1 MILKYY
7 SEYIKNTKD
16 LYRVF
21 QIKNTIFE
29 GFIMSNRTKIDI
41 VERIL
46 EYLAREE
53 KALKTHILYA
63 SNLNSNSLSRYL
75 DWMVKLGLIS
85 YFEDGRSIIYTITEK
100 GIEVLEGIRNINDV
114 LNAKRDILSEELTLY
129 RDVFKRTFGGDDFT
143 VSYVS
148 IIGKSGL
155 TYSHLIVK
163 YGGIEYLL
171 LSINEARVSR
181 HMLRSV
187 GYSLLVSDD
196 TGLPLLIVL
205 RNRGLIDLVS
215 RIASLVN
222 PNRVVKTIVV

>member
-1 MILKYY
+1 
-7 SEYIKNTKD
+7 
-16 LYRVF
+16 
-21 QIKNTIFE
+21 
-29 GFIMSNRTKIDI
+29 MSNRTKIDI

-46 EYLAREE
+46 DYLAREE

-85 YFEDGRSIIYTITEK
+85 YFEDGRNIIYTITEK
-100 GIEVLEGIRNINDV
+100 GIEVLEGIRNIND
-114 LNAKRDILSEELTLY
+114 LINAKRDILSEELTLY

-143 VSYVS
+143 VSYGS

-155 TYSHLIVK
+155 THSHLIVK

>member
-1 MILKYY
+1 
-7 SEYIKNTKD
+7 
-16 LYRVF
+16 
-21 QIKNTIFE
+21 
-29 GFIMSNRTKIDI
+29 MS
-41 VERIL
+41 
-46 EYLAREE
+46 
-53 KALKTHILYA
+53 
-63 SNLNSNSLSRYL
+63 SR
-75 DWMVKLGLIS
+75 GL
-85 YFEDGRSIIYTITEK
+85 
-100 GIEVLEGIRNINDV
+100 LEG
-114 LNAKRDILSEELTLY
+114 
-129 RDVFKRTFGGDDFT
+129 DFT